1 MNNNLMNIIMINIC
15 APALVYI
22 LFTITQILIDIYQE
36 KINEPFQKA
45 ITGVIVSGLL
55 IFLCKKGFI
64 NIAWIIVLVPFI
76 LMIFIIGLL
85 IYVLGY
91 NFSTG
96 NLSNRCENIYIDGN
110 NNITVDDDGNILIY
124 NSKYDADINPVYYNN
139 PYIVVPTN
147 KKVKKN
153 YTNLNYPIYS
163 SSPMYQS

>member
-1 MNNNLMNIIMINIC
+1 MNIIMINIC
-15 APALVYI
+15 PPALVYI
-22 LFTITQILIDIYQE
+22 LFTITQILIDIYKE
-36 KINEPFQKA
+36 KVNEPFQKS
-45 ITGVIVSGLL
+45 ITGVIVTALL

-91 NFSTG
+91 DFSTG
-96 NLSNRCENIYIDGN
+96 DLSNRCENIYIDGKN
-110 NNITVDDDGNILIY
+110 KVTIDGAGNILIY
-124 NSKYDADINPVYYNN
+124 NPKYDEKINPVYYNN